1 MRTIVRKYMGHDT
14 GEIETWLRNII
25 VLLPKIRTTI
35 TLQGQTRGICMQSTL
50 DKWYCDCLALLLNM
64 SLYAPC
70 ISAMGIQ
77 DICTLDARRARA
89 RMKSPLHST
98 SGIGQ
103 RTHDVL

>member
-1 MRTIVRKYMGHDT
+1 MRTIARKNMGHET

-25 VLLPKIRTTI
+25 VLLPKIRTPI
-35 TLQGQTRGICMQSTL
+35 TLQGQTRAICMQSTL
-50 DKWYCDCLALLLNM
+50 DKWYYGCLAQLLNM
-64 SLYAPC
+64 SLNAPC
-70 ISAMGIQ
+70 ISDVGIQ